1 LLERAFKGYT
11 EKEELLNLIGE
22 DKKNQLLPIINRYVE
37 KEVNIF
43 SKHKLLNFKLK
54 LVL

>member
-22 DKKNQLLPIINRYVE
+22 DKKN
-37 KEVNIF
+37 
-43 SKHKLLNFKLK
+43 
-54 LVL
+54 